1 MKGQTWVEFIVATSI
16 FLLSIGFIFITAS
29 GNLKEEIQKS
39 QQQTSCLKAY
49 ELENFLRQPGVPAD
63 WTFPSG
69 FSIFGLSGNNT
80 PLIIQNDKWQDM
92 KSFGFA
98 NISQNSTP
106 RQSWHIGYDAYAFE
120 FDSSAPDSSCITEN
134 AVAICRNLGHNPE
147 LNITAN
153 STSQGTT
160 KLKLFFPFS
169 TVTLVTAT
177 NESNDVVNITPA
189 NGTSVILLLNT
200 NSTDEDFILFELP
213 VIPNLIFIKQ
223 FNVESGQ
230 YLPFYLG
237 NILLQDSFGPFAPPN
252 AMICDTKVSGL
263 LNLTTEN
270 LLVNFNLEGW

>member
-39 QQQTSCLKAY
+39 QQQASCLKAY
-49 ELENFLRQPGVPAD
+49 ELENFLRQPGAPAD

-80 PLIIQNDKWQDM
+80 PLVIQNDKWQGM

-106 RQSWHIGYDAYAFE
+106 SQSWHVSYDVYAFE
-120 FDSSAPDSSCITEN
+120 FDPAISDSSCTTEN
-134 AVAICRNLGHNPE
+134 AITLCRNSGSY

-153 STSQGTT
+153 STSQSQT
-160 KLKLFFPFS
+160 KLKLFLPFS
-169 TVTLVTAT
+169 SATLIGLT
-177 NESNDVVNITPA
+177 NESDDVANATSA
-189 NGTSVILLLNT
+189 NGTSVILQLNT
-200 NSTDEDFILFELP
+200 NSTDEDSVSLHLLAT
-213 VIPNLIFIKQ
+213 PNLIFIEQ

-237 NILLQDSFGPFAPPN
+237 NISLQDSFGPFAPPN